1 MFQGR
6 FFTTTDLPEV
16 GKVMIF
22 KVILLDRPWNSVSM
36 DLRLTSIQFLCLN
49 TLNAYQFSLRS
60 IYF

>member
-6 FFTTTDLPEV
+6 LFTTTDLLEV

-22 KVILLDRPWNSVSM
+22 KVNYSQGPERI
-36 DLRLTSIQFLCLN
+36 DLRLTLIQFLCLN
-49 TLNAYQFSLRS
+49 TLNAYQFSLGS